1 METGWDDY
9 TGEDL
14 RRFRVVLQ
22 ALERGEDVAPGLS
35 LTFVVRGWLE
45 VVVEAPGLKL
55 TELGRR
61 ILE

>member
-22 ALERGEDVAPGLS
+22 ALQNGDDVAPGLS
-35 LTFVVRGWLE
+35 LPFVVRGWLE
-45 VVVEAPGLKL
+45 VMVEAPGLRL
-55 TELGRR
+55 TDMGRR